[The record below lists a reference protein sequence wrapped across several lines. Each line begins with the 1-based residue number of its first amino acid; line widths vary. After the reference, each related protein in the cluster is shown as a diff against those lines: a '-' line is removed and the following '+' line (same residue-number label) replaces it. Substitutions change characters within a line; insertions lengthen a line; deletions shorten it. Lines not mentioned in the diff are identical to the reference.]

1 MTTSQSGKKEGN
13 RLPVLAR
20 PDGKSRLFQ
29 ISMKTYCLL
38 ADIRQ
43 YQQISKK
50 WSETSRNAK
59 IYEII
64 YPHLKGEGG
73 EIKCTSVE
81 ILFVVL
87 LFFWKPSSLTQC
99 CWKLPVIFS
108 HPPNRKSISSWCETV
123 VRSVN

>member
-64 YPHLKGEGG
+64 YPHLNIKGGG
-73 EIKCTSVE
+73 RGNQMHFSRNSICCSPFFLEAFISNT
-81 ILFVVL
+81 VL
-87 LFFWKPSSLTQC
+87 LETSSHL
-99 CWKLPVIFS
+99 FS
-108 HPPNRKSISSWCETV
+108 SAKQKKHFILV
-123 VRSVN
+123 